1 MRYTQETALIFQQLQ
16 WTAKDWVMQSVCRSD
31 LVTLINRMERASL
44 SVVHSSAVRGGA
56 ELMQVWLRSGDLV
69 LRCSE
74 LVGWRSHSLLC
85 LNRADIC
92 FPYSHRDFHWCSWDG
107 FVFGHRSISLL
118 SLLVLL
124 VWLYQHDLLTLNLS
138 FYVHLWHWLCFT
150 EKLCAPSIIYNSSPL
165 FQVVRSFVTVYFGGC
180 MVSNVQLWWSWLN
193 IYPGIEE
200 QRALVGRVCFE
211 QESLLCW
218 LLHDRW
224 LKMCRCKS
232 IGNVFCKKLNLSK
245 GWVGSGDGALTP
257 SLTGFGF
264 SSGTISIFQK
274 AGETGQIDT
283 CTGRVWNRGDRG

>member
-138 FYVHLWHWLCFT
+138 FYVHLWH
-150 EKLCAPSIIYNSSPL
+150 
-165 FQVVRSFVTVYFGGC
+165 
-180 MVSNVQLWWSWLN
+180 
-193 IYPGIEE
+193 
-200 QRALVGRVCFE
+200 
-211 QESLLCW
+211 
-218 LLHDRW
+218 
-224 LKMCRCKS
+224 
-232 IGNVFCKKLNLSK
+232 
-245 GWVGSGDGALTP
+245 
-257 SLTGFGF
+257 
-264 SSGTISIFQK
+264 
-274 AGETGQIDT
+274 
-283 CTGRVWNRGDRG
+283 